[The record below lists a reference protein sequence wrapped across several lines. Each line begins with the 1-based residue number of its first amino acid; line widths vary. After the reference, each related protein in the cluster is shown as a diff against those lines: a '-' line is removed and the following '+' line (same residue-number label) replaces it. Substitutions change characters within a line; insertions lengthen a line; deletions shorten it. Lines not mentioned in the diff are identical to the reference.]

1 MQKKQIMVVDHD
13 PAMLADVV
21 ALVNKAGFETVSYS
35 SAQQALT
42 HLDTQG
48 KSTLRMIVAEAVMP
62 DVDGFGFLK
71 EVKKRPAVKDLPFLF
86 LTHAHD
92 TSILINAFEHGAVDY
107 FFKPLKKELF
117 IAKIR
122 SMIGAFDDNIKNT
135 NTILSGKL
143 VDKPLD
149 EIVALCEH
157 ESLNGFVQINHPDQF
172 QGIITFVKG
181 LPEVIYIQDRQGKKL
196 FTETEAFE
204 KMYEWDAGDFVV
216 RRGAL
221 SDY

>member
-13 PAMLADVV
+13 PAMLAEVV
-21 ALVNKAGFETVSYS
+21 ELVNKAGFETVSYS

-48 KSTLRMIVAEAVMP
+48 KNALRMIVAEAVMP

-71 EVKKRPAVKDLPFLF
+71 EVKRRPAVKDLPFLF

-122 SMIGAFDDNIKNT
+122 SMVGAFDDNIKSAHT
-135 NTILSGKL
+135 LLSGKL
-143 VDKPLD
+143 GDKQLD
-149 EIVALCEH
+149 EIVAFCEH
-157 ESLNGFVQINHPDQF
+157 ESLNGFVHVNHPDRF

-181 LPEVIYIQDRQGKKL
+181 LPDVIYIQDRQGKKL

-216 RRGAL
+216 RRGNL